1 MKKIFAFLIISAL
14 VLILMNCSDRE
25 LPVDADQPAGLYFS
39 FGFTSGALS
48 NNVMGDF
55 PVREIMVYTPPG
67 YDTYDHRTRYPVLYL
82 LHGYGGDHNYYRG
95 LFGLAETLDD
105 LINSGEIEPMI
116 VVTPDGSS
124 NLGGGFYTNSPDTL
138 AGYPGQSFGGLY
150 LDFIAN
156 EVVDSIDANY
166 KTIPLR
172 GFRGVSGHSMGGYGA
187 VKMAMLRND
196 LFGSASSMS
205 GPLGFNA
212 RFGDVP
218 NYIGMLS
225 LLPVVFAENNFAP
238 GDTAAY
244 YAIRPGPQKTL
255 TNMFFAMAA
264 AFSPHDPSDPDTSV
278 AHLVFSGREFQ
289 VDLPFTAGTDTGGV
303 AIDSSVWGLWLA
315 NDVATMFLSV
325 YSGVFDST
333 DLYVDAGDHDDLYFN
348 LQSRFFG
355 VVSAEYIDFYEIY
368 SGWGNR
374 LIADHTT
381 FIGDRLRNVLMF
393 HDGAFQPDFEQ

>member
-1 MKKIFAFLIISAL
+1 MMKKILTLMVISAL
-14 VLILMNCSDRE
+14 TLTLVNCSDRE
-25 LPVDADQPAGLYFS
+25 LPLDADQPMGLYYS
-39 FGFTSGALS
+39 FGFTSAALS
-48 NNVMGDF
+48 NNVMEDF
-55 PVREIMVYTPPG
+55 PVREILVYTPPG
-67 YDTYDHRTRYPVLYL
+67 YNTYDHRTRYPVLYL

-95 LFGLAETLDD
+95 LYGLAETMDD

-116 VVTPDGSS
+116 VVTPNAYN

-150 LDFIAN
+150 LDFITN
-156 EVVDSIDANY
+156 EVIDSIDANY

-172 GFRGVSGHSMGGYGA
+172 GFRGVAGHSMGGYGA
-187 VKMAMLRND
+187 IKMAMLRND

-205 GPLGFNA
+205 GPLGFYA

-218 NYIGMLS
+218 DYIGMLS
-225 LLPVVFAENNFAP
+225 LLPVVFAENNFVP

-264 AFSPHDPSDPDTSV
+264 AFSPHDPSNADTSV
-278 AHLVFSGREFQ
+278 AHTVFSGRDFQ
-289 VDLPFTAGTDTGGV
+289 VDLPFTANAAV
-303 AIDSSVWGLWLA
+303 DSSVWGLWLA
-315 NDVATMFLSV
+315 NDVSTLYLSA

-333 DLYVDAGDHDDLYFN
+333 DLYVDAGDQDDLYFD
-348 LQSRFFG
+348 LQARYFSG
-355 VVSAEYIDFYEIY
+355 LAAAQIGDNYEIY

-374 LIADHTT
+374 LEADHTT
-381 FIGDRLRNVLMF
+381 YIGDRLRNVIVF
-393 HDGAFQPDFEQ
+393 HDESFQPDFEQ